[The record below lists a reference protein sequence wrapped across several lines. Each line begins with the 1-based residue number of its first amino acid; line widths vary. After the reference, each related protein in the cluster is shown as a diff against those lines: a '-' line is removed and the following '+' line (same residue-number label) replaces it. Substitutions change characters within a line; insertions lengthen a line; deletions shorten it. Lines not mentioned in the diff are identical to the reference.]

1 MEWARLRLGQENQK
15 QALLGDAAA
24 HGAMSD
30 NEEENEKCGKNNRRQ
45 PPVISGDFY
54 NFVGA

>member
-1 MEWARLRLGQENQK
+1 MEWARPRLGQEEQGL
-15 QALLGDAAA
+15 ALLGDAAA

-30 NEEENEKCGKNNRRQ
+30 NEEENEKGGKNNRRQ
-45 PPVISGDFY
+45 PPVNSWDFY

>member
-1 MEWARLRLGQENQK
+1 MEWARLRLGQEEQGL
-15 QALLGDAAA
+15 ALLGDAGA
-24 HGAMSD
+24 HGAMGD
-30 NEEENEKCGKNNRRQ
+30 NEEENEKGGKKNRRH